1 MFVRVQVEFARREN
15 ATLVPLPALVRR
27 NGKEGVFI
35 VDIGNRKARFVPA
48 TTGIINGE
56 LAEITEPQI
65 SGLVVT
71 MGNHLLEDGS
81 DIVLPKSEPQRQDP
95 PGMGV
100 DLNTAPVNAGP
111 GESR

>member
-1 MFVRVQVEFARREN
+1 
-15 ATLVPLPALVRR
+15 
-27 NGKEGVFI
+27 VFI
-35 VDIGNRKARFVPA
+35 VDIGNLKARFVPV
-48 TTGIINGE
+48 TTGIVSGE

-81 DIVLPKSEPQRQDP
+81 DIVLPKRDARSPISQ
-95 PGMGV
+95 GVGV